1 MDQYYNQVDREV
13 WVPLKANDWL
23 GSEGVGTVPP
33 PAVPTPVPLTTHKEW
48 ALALAD
54 GKVDEQR
61 YTDEGTARQD
71 LQCIRYDLK
80 GYGIPEE
87 YWPVLMERT
96 VETVASSWRIL
107 SV

>member
-1 MDQYYNQVDREV
+1 MDQYNNHVDKEV

-33 PAVPTPVPLTTHKEW
+33 PAVPTPVPLDSYKQWSFAH
-48 ALALAD
+48 AD
-54 GKVDEQR
+54 GSIGGDR
-61 YTDEGTARQD
+61 FRSEGAARQE
-71 LQCIRYDLK
+71 LQQLRDELK